1 MVDTGLFG
9 PWGQIIFIIII
20 ATVVLFVL
28 LIVACFLTPGCIG
41 YECTRKRKKESTNI
55 LSRMKEGSNDNVKLN
70 DVSYRSW
77 RLGSLYENGNNGNGT
92 ISENVEFQRNSVNS
106 TCGQFESID
115 TSSTLNL
122 IQIEK
127 RKNEKKEKE
136 FPTELTL
143 SLQYFPPCDE
153 TITGKF
159 VVGIEALSSLPPKQY
174 NCTIEPYVAL
184 NIVKQSWSH
193 RKQMKLHSFRTRGI
207 RHTVNP
213 IYRETF
219 VVANAKPHEVKEW
232 ALDIAAYDHDRYAN
246 HTELCSLK
254 VAIKDVKIIFKSP
267 EKHMFNY
274 RMKPSYQ
281 EFGKILLG
289 VSYLPTAQ
297 RLTINIMELRNIKV
311 LKFVPSLNEFYPY
324 VRVLMLNGKTGKKM
338 KKRKTRTLHAC
349 AQPEFNE
356 TLTFDVTYDQLD
368 TVQFLIVLCSRVSLK
383 NIEPTSCNEHQSDSE
398 DSSVNSFKK
407 TEDIFI
413 GKVALGKGVRGSM
426 ERLHWFLILQSPR
439 KLVNIWHT
447 LK

>member
-1 MVDTGLFG
+1 MVDSGLFG
-9 PWGQIIFIIII
+9 PWGRIILIVIV

-28 LIVACFLTPGCIG
+28 LITACFLTPGCIG
-41 YECTRKRKKESTNI
+41 YECTRRCKKKSTKVP
-55 LSRMKEGSNDNVKLN
+55 SRSGGQTNENVKLN
-70 DVSYRSW
+70 GVSYRSW
-77 RLGSLYENGNNGNGT
+77 RLGSLYENDNNGT
-92 ISENVEFQRNSVNS
+92 ISENVEFQTNSVNS
-106 TCGQFESID
+106 MSGQFESIE
-115 TSSTLNL
+115 TSSMVNL
-122 IQIEK
+122 IHIEK
-127 RKNEKKEKE
+127 RKSDKKEKI

-143 SLQYFPPCDE
+143 SLQYLPPCDD
-153 TITGKF
+153 ITGKF
-159 VVGIEALSSLPPKQY
+159 VVGIEAVSSLPPKQY

-207 RHTVNP
+207 RHTANP

-232 ALDIAAYDHDRYAN
+232 ILDIIAYDHDRYAN

-254 VAIKDVKIIFKSP
+254 MAVKDVKIIFKSP
-267 EKHMFNY
+267 EKHVFNY
-274 RMKPSYQ
+274 RMKPSCQ

-297 RLTINIMELRNIKV
+297 RLTINIMELRNIKA
-311 LKFVPSLNEFYPY
+311 LKFVPNLNEFYPY
-324 VRVLMLNGKTGKKM
+324 VRVLMLNGKTGKKL
-338 KKRKTRTLHAC
+338 KKRKTRTLHAV

-356 TLTFDVTYDQLD
+356 TLTFDVAYDQLD
-368 TVQFLIVLCSRVSLK
+368 SVQFLIVLCSRVSLK
-383 NIEPTSCNEHQSDSE
+383 NEPTSNNENPSDSE
-398 DSSVNSFKK
+398 DSSVNSYKK
-407 TEDIFI
+407 TDDIFI
-413 GKVALGKGVRGSM
+413 GKVALGKGVRGSI

>member
-1 MVDTGLFG
+1 MVDAGLFG
-9 PWGQIIFIIII
+9 PWGRIILIAII

-28 LIVACFLTPGCIG
+28 LIAACFLTPGCIG
-41 YECTRKRKKESTNI
+41 YECTRRCKKKSTKVP
-55 LSRMKEGSNDNVKLN
+55 SRSGGQTNENVKLN
-70 DVSYRSW
+70 GVSYRSW
-77 RLGSLYENGNNGNGT
+77 RLGSLYENDNNGT
-92 ISENVEFQRNSVNS
+92 ISENVEFQTNSVNS
-106 TCGQFESID
+106 MSGQFESIE
-115 TSSTLNL
+115 TSSMNL

-127 RKNEKKEKE
+127 RKSDKKEKI

-143 SLQYFPPCDE
+143 SLQYLPPCDD
-153 TITGKF
+153 ITGKF
-159 VVGIEALSSLPPKQY
+159 VVGIEAVSSLPPKQY

-207 RHTVNP
+207 RHTANP

-219 VVANAKPHEVKEW
+219 VVANAKPYEVKEW
-232 ALDIAAYDHDRYAN
+232 ILDIIAYDHDRYAN

-254 VAIKDVKIIFKSP
+254 MAVKDVKIIFKSP
-267 EKHMFNY
+267 EKHVFNY
-274 RMKPSYQ
+274 RMKPSCQ

-297 RLTINIMELRNIKV
+297 RLTINIMELRNIKA

-324 VRVLMLNGKTGKKM
+324 VRVLMLNGKTGKKL
-338 KKRKTRTLHAC
+338 KKRKTRTLHAV

-356 TLTFDVTYDQLD
+356 TLTFDVAYDQLD
-368 TVQFLIVLCSRVSLK
+368 SVQFLIVLCSRVSLK
-383 NIEPTSCNEHQSDSE
+383 NEPTSNNENPSDSE
-398 DSSVNSFKK
+398 DSSVNSYKK
-407 TEDIFI
+407 TDDIFI
-413 GKVALGKGVRGSM
+413 GKVALGKGVRGSI